1 MEPHTAKRSL
11 YSLLAYEKSH
21 GIKNGIYDKVQI
33 DFAYNTTHME
43 GSLLTLE
50 QTRQVYETN
59 AVADAPARVNDI
71 IETVNHFRCFRY
83 IIGTVDTILSEN
95 YIKKLHFMLKNGT
108 LDSDREDAVIG
119 DYKKQNNYAGK
130 IEATKAEDTAAEM
143 AKLISEYNALPKVSI
158 YEMIDFHSA
167 FEKIH
172 PFYDGNGRVGR
183 LIMFK
188 ECLCRGIVPFFID
201 DMYNAFYNRG
211 LLEWQTGG
219 EKGYLLDTCLTMQD
233 NMKKILDT
241 FNIEYDKTEY
251 TSKEILKKHN

>member
-167 FEKIH
+167 
-172 PFYDGNGRVGR
+172 
-183 LIMFK
+183 
-188 ECLCRGIVPFFID
+188 
-201 DMYNAFYNRG
+201 
-211 LLEWQTGG
+211 
-219 EKGYLLDTCLTMQD
+219 
-233 NMKKILDT
+233 
-241 FNIEYDKTEY
+241 
-251 TSKEILKKHN
+251 